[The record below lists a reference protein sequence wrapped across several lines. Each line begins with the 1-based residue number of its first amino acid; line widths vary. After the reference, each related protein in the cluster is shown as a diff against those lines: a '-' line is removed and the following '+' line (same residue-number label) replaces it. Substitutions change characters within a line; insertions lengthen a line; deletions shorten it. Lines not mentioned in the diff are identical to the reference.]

1 MVVNGE
7 VVMRKS
13 WIVAGALAGATL
25 FAAPAL
31 AQRAADGAGFEVT
44 PYVGYLFGEDI
55 VSGPFGTSLGT
66 GNGAI
71 YGGQLSIPLMPGIS
85 LVGNVGY
92 SSGQLRAGIPIL
104 GGFRFGESST
114 WVYDGSL
121 ELAVPVGA
129 GVSSVQPFLQIGVR
143 DPPGALHRRRGHHC
157 DERRLPCGPWV
168 GLRAPPQPR
177 PPAARPGLRRQVR
190 LQGSGVPGL
199 RRRAHAQRG
208 AERGIEAGLVGGRE
222 GVAAPVGAAA
232 RRP

>member
-55 VSGPFGTSLGT
+55 VSGPFGTSLGA

-129 GVSSVQPFLQIGVR
+129 GVSSVQPFLQIGVGGIRRELSIGGVATTATSVAYHAGLGLDFGLLPNLGLRLLAR
-143 DPPGALHRRRGHHC
+143 DYVGKFDFKEAAFLDYDGELMHNVALS
-157 DERRLPCGPWV
+157 V
-168 GLRAPPQPR
+168 GLRLA
-177 PPAARPGLRRQVR
+177 L
-190 LQGSGVPGL
+190 
-199 RRRAHAQRG
+199 
-208 AERGIEAGLVGGRE
+208 
-222 GVAAPVGAAA
+222 
-232 RRP
+232 